1 MIKIDT
7 RYPETLI
14 FDTAFAGVRDT
25 STVLFRLFMS
35 ITDGFNIVLTGNHNS
50 TELIFTI
57 PPLRDFVN
65 VQDKQQVPF
74 HIEALIDDYTQT
86 IMESEMELLNP
97 PEITID
103 KITQLKKERNEEVKP
118 IKIDEVIQIKEKSKF
133 QKGFEIFLGE
143 ANINEK

>member
-25 STVLFRLFMS
+25 STVLFRLFLG

-57 PPLRDFVN
+57 PPLRDFVII
-65 VQDKQQVPF
+65 QGKQEVPF

-86 IMESEMELLNP
+86 IMESEIELLNP
-97 PEITID
+97 PVIELSKLTHVKQEPKKEVKKPIIIEEQITI
-103 KITQLKKERNEEVKP
+103 KEPSKFKKSFECFLKENN
-118 IKIDEVIQIKEKSKF
+118 KEK
-133 QKGFEIFLGE
+133 
-143 ANINEK
+143 

>member
-35 ITDGFNIVLTGNHNS
+35 ITDGFKIVLTGHHNS
-50 TELIFTI
+50 TELIFII

-65 VQDKQQVPF
+65 VQDKQTVPF

-103 KITQLKKERNEEVKP
+103 KITQLKKEVEEAKQEP
-118 IKIDEVIQIKEKSKF
+118 IKITEKIEVKEKSKF
-133 QKGFEIFLGE
+133 QKGFEIFIGE
-143 ANINEK
+143 KTK